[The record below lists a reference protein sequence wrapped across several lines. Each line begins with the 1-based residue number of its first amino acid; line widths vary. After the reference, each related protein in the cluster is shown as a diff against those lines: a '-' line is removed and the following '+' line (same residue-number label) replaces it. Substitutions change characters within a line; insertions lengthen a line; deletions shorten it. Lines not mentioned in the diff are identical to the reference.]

1 MQANNMIQEL
11 LEKRDL
17 LFDIAVELYGE
28 LWVAEEKF
36 WGSPTEIEM
45 REINSQLLDLG
56 YEEDI
61 DDDIRAIG
69 LIVGQGL
76 VDKGIIPSFEDDL
89 DDIPR
94 WWEEDDDE

>member
-1 MQANNMIQEL
+1 MIQEL

-36 WGSPTEIEM
+36 WGSPTELEM

-56 YEEDI
+56 YEEHI
-61 DDDIRAIG
+61 DDDIIAIG
-69 LIVGQGL
+69 LIVGQDL
-76 VDKGIIPSFEDDL
+76 ADKGIIPYFEDEDDDL
-89 DDIPR
+89 MDVPR